1 MIKFGKL
8 IYDFFLHPMR
18 IFFLYGGAFA
28 LIGVGVLLSEI
39 DGYVSLHQF
48 IFIELFCAAAFA
60 GFLFTALPDWTHYDK
75 SLLPYSIVG
84 FILLSLA
91 FIFII
96 FEFNARV
103 IMVIFWLFL
112 LFCTIYWLI
121 RDKKYTHYSLVVIL
135 SSIAGIEIYSLFY
148 VYKPYALIHCY
159 SAAITVIGFRVSVV
173 LAQLALEAKYT
184 KESPYTFIPN
194 PILKNISFIALLAL
208 VFCQMVDIT
217 PALNGFV
224 ALSAGLALLSKSG
237 QWMHLVLL
245 KKHYS
250 LIYFLLLLG
259 SGFIYTALGLN
270 YIFEFTSISA
280 LLHGITIWVLMGFIF
295 LIFNV
300 ASLRHSG
307 QLVLNFPI
315 CGKIGFIFLAIAA
328 LSRGFL
334 YQYSYS
340 FYIVIP
346 SIFVGLVFLIFV
358 VRYFIIYKNN
368 PFSNDPR

>member
-1 MIKFGKL
+1 
-8 IYDFFLHPMR
+8 
-18 IFFLYGGAFA
+18 
-28 LIGVGVLLSEI
+28 
-39 DGYVSLHQF
+39 
-48 IFIELFCAAAFA
+48 
-60 GFLFTALPDWTHYDK
+60 
-75 SLLPYSIVG
+75 
-84 FILLSLA
+84 
-91 FIFII
+91 
-96 FEFNARV
+96 
-103 IMVIFWLFL
+103 
-112 LFCTIYWLI
+112 
-121 RDKKYTHYSLVVIL
+121 
-135 SSIAGIEIYSLFY
+135 
-148 VYKPYALIHCY
+148 
-159 SAAITVIGFRVSVV
+159 
-173 LAQLALEAKYT
+173 
-184 KESPYTFIPN
+184 
-194 PILKNISFIALLAL
+194 
-208 VFCQMVDIT
+208 MVDIT

-368 PFSNDPR
+368 PFSNDPK